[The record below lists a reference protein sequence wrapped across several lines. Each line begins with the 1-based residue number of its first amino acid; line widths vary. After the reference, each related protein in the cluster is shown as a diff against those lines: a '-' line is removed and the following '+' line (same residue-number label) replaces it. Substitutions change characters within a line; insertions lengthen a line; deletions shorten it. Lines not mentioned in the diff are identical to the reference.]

1 MKKTVVFLLFLL
13 IFIFILP
20 NQANALE
27 QNKTFESLLNQS
39 NAESLIEQ
47 LPKSSK
53 ESLENIGAD
62 TADVY
67 KLSNLSFFD
76 FVKEILSVFAGQA
89 KAPLKTIGTVLAIM
103 LLYAV
108 FDSYKDSLKISP
120 TQQVLDTVV
129 TLCITCAI
137 VIPITSVIAYA
148 TSAIKSAGTFM
159 LSYIPIMAVVLI
171 ASGRQLAGSSYYAS
185 MILAGEGVVQI
196 SSNVITP
203 VLNGFLGISVTSA
216 VTPNINLKGV
226 TQLLNKL
233 IKWSLAFIMTIFSGF
248 LTFKSIIATA
258 VDNVSVRAV
267 RFTLSSF
274 IPIVGSA
281 LSEAYKTVQSS
292 VNMLKSG
299 IGVLVIIAVGF
310 IFLPVI
316 SQCLIWMISLNISKS
331 VGEVLNLTLPCTLI
345 GNVISVIS
353 TLFAVITCIM
363 SVFIISTAV
372 ILMAGGAS

>member
-1 MKKTVVFLLFLL
+1 MKKTVVFLLFLF

-20 NQANALE
+20 NHANAVE
-27 QNKTFESLLNQS
+27 ENKTLESLLNQS

-53 ESLENIGAD
+53 ESLENIGAA

-76 FVKEILSVFAGQA
+76 FIKEILSVFAGQA
-89 KAPLKTIGTVLAIM
+89 TAPLKTIGTVLAIM

-137 VIPITSVIAYA
+137 VIPVTSVIASS

-233 IKWSLAFIMTIFSGF
+233 IKWSLAFIMTIFSAF

>member
-13 IFIFILP
+13 IFIFFLP
-20 NQANALE
+20 NYANALE
-27 QNKTFESLLNQS
+27 PNKTFESLLNQS

-67 KLSNLSFFD
+67 RLSNLSFFD

-171 ASGRQLAGSSYYAS
+171 ASGRHLAGSSYYAS
-185 MILAGEGVVQI
+185 MIIAGEGVVQI

>member
-67 KLSNLSFFD
+67 KLSDLSFFD

-185 MILAGEGVVQI
+185 MIIAGEGVVQI

>member
-13 IFIFILP
+13 FFIFFLP
-20 NQANALE
+20 NQANAIE
-27 QNKTFESLLNQS
+27 ENKTFESLLNQS

>member
-20 NQANALE
+20 NHANAVE
-27 QNKTFESLLNQS
+27 ENKTFESLLNQS

-53 ESLENIGAD
+53 DSLKNIGAD
-62 TADVY
+62 TADIY
-67 KLSNLSFFD
+67 KLSNLSLFD
-76 FVKEILSVFAGQA
+76 FIKEILSVFAGQA
-89 KAPLKTIGTVLAIM
+89 TAPLKTIGTVLAIM

-137 VIPITSVIAYA
+137 VVPVTSVIASS

-203 VLNGFLGISVTSA
+203 VLSGFLGISVTSA

-233 IKWSLAFIMTIFSGF
+233 IKWSLAFIMTVFSAF

-372 ILMAGGAS
+372 ILMAGGAQ

>member
-13 IFIFILP
+13 IFLFFLP
-20 NQANALE
+20 NHANAIE
-27 QNKTFESLLNQS
+27 ENKTFESLLNQS

-67 KLSNLSFFD
+67 KLSDLSFFD

>member
-1 MKKTVVFLLFLL
+1 MTNFENPAAFFLLLL
-13 IFIFILP
+13 IPLLYILRHTKIF
-20 NQANALE
+20 NQISFPAVLADWDGRAFE
-27 QNKTFESLLNQS
+27 WKGKTQ
-39 NAESLIEQ
+39 
-47 LPKSSK
+47 K
-53 ESLENIGAD
+53 
-62 TADVY
+62 
-67 KLSNLSFFD
+67 
-76 FVKEILSVFAGQA
+76 ILSVFAGQA

>member
-13 IFIFILP
+13 LFIFFLP
-20 NQANALE
+20 NHANAIE
-27 QNKTFESLLNQS
+27 ENKTFESLLNQS

>member
-1 MKKTVVFLLFLL
+1 MKKTVVFLLFLF

-20 NQANALE
+20 NHANAVE
-27 QNKTFESLLNQS
+27 ENKTFESLLNQS

-47 LPKSSK
+47 LPQGSK
-53 ESLENIGAD
+53 DSLKNIGAD

-67 KLSNLSFFD
+67 KLANLSFFD
-76 FVKEILSVFAGQA
+76 FIKEILAVFAGQA
-89 KAPLKTIGTVLAIM
+89 TAPLKTIGTVLAIM

-137 VIPITSVIAYA
+137 VIPVTSVISSS

-233 IKWSLAFIMTIFSGF
+233 IKWSLAFIMTVFSAF

-372 ILMAGGAS
+372 ILMAGGAQ

>member
-120 TQQVLDTVV
+120 TQQVLDSVV

-148 TSAIKSAGTFM
+148 TSAIKSAGTFI

-185 MILAGEGVVQI
+185 MIIAGEGVVQI

-203 VLNGFLGISVTSA
+203 VINGFLGISVTSA

-345 GNVISVIS
+345 GNVMSVIS

>member
-13 IFIFILP
+13 IFIFFLP
-20 NQANALE
+20 NYANALE
-27 QNKTFESLLNQS
+27 ENKTFESLLNQS

-53 ESLENIGAD
+53 ESLENIGAA

-171 ASGRQLAGSSYYAS
+171 ASGRHLAGSSYYAS
-185 MILAGEGVVQI
+185 MIIAGEGVVQI

>member
-13 IFIFILP
+13 FFIFFLP
-20 NQANALE
+20 NYANALE

-67 KLSNLSFFD
+67 KLSDLSFFD

-316 SQCLIWMISLNISKS
+316 SQCLIWIISLNISKS

>member
-13 IFIFILP
+13 FFIFFLP

-47 LPKSSK
+47 LPKNSK

>member
-20 NQANALE
+20 NYANASE
-27 QNKTFESLLNQS
+27 ENKTFESLLNQS

-137 VIPITSVIAYA
+137 VIPITSVIAYV

-372 ILMAGGAS
+372 IIMAGGAS

>member
-1 MKKTVVFLLFLL
+1 MKKTVVFLLFLF

-20 NQANALE
+20 NHANAVE
-27 QNKTFESLLNQS
+27 ENKTLESLLNQS

-53 ESLENIGAD
+53 ESLENIGAA

-76 FVKEILSVFAGQA
+76 FIKEILSVFAGQA
-89 KAPLKTIGTVLAIM
+89 TAPLKTIGTVLAIM

-137 VIPITSVIAYA
+137 VIPVTSVIASS
-148 TSAIKSAGTFM
+148 TSAIKCAGTFM

-233 IKWSLAFIMTIFSGF
+233 IKWSLAFIMTIFSAF

>member
-1 MKKTVVFLLFLL
+1 MKKTVAFLLFLL
-13 IFIFILP
+13 FFIFFLP

-47 LPKSSK
+47 LPQGSK
-53 ESLENIGAD
+53 DSLKNIGAD

-76 FVKEILSVFAGQA
+76 FIKEILAVFAGQA
-89 KAPLKTIGTVLAIM
+89 TAPLKTIGTVLAIM

-137 VIPITSVIAYA
+137 VIPVTSVISSS

-233 IKWSLAFIMTIFSGF
+233 IKWSLAFIMTVFSAF